1 MTALPNVVT
10 PANDPRVQASPR
22 IVPAL
27 IPKNKAVIQ
36 KSVNDAIKIKM
47 KMKNKIFKAMSVPL
61 SYVYIIADRPGLS
74 ISLMNSHYS
83 PHEWGR
89 LADLDI

>member
-1 MTALPNVVT
+1 MSSYFVTAFSNVVM
-10 PANDPRVQASPR
+10 PANDPRVHASPR

-27 IPKNKAVIQ
+27 IPKNKAVRQ

-47 KMKNKIFKAMSVPL
+47 KTKNKNLIAMSFSLVM
-61 SYVYIIADRPGLS
+61 YIIADRPGMS

-83 PHEWGR
+83 PHE
-89 LADLDI
+89 